1 MTKAYDI
8 VATGHH
14 ETAAKTDQTDGM
26 SEVGQLTRQRS
37 GNQLPSNC
45 AANWRRQ
52 TLKH

>member
-1 MTKAYDI
+1 MTMAYDI

-37 GNQLPSNC
+37 GNQFPSDC
-45 AANWRRQ
+45 TTNWRGQ
-52 TLKH
+52 ILKQ